1 MLGSLLYILND
12 FSYNLFQPQQRRN
25 NLWFLQTFITVT
37 VSVGSSKQCF
47 VVSLI
52 KIQVEDCC
60 IPLFKQ
66 APESFLKKG
75 VLSKMIFRK
84 IRKNVKAIS
93 PIISVLLMIAIAVV
107 ASLVVYAWVMGYI
120 GYQTGKTGDAVQ
132 IQSVVFS
139 GTSPTEKVAT
149 VYLQNVGSTTITIVP
164 AQCLYV
170 NNLQDPATAATT
182 LAPGTTLTIT
192 DTGSLTA
199 LTSGQTVTIK
209 VTTLGGT
216 YSQITE
222 QAP

>member
-1 MLGSLLYILND
+1 
-12 FSYNLFQPQQRRN
+12 
-25 NLWFLQTFITVT
+25 
-37 VSVGSSKQCF
+37 
-47 VVSLI
+47 
-52 KIQVEDCC
+52 
-60 IPLFKQ
+60 
-66 APESFLKKG
+66 
-75 VLSKMIFRK
+75 MIFRK

-170 NNLQDPATAATT
+170 NGLLDAGATT
-182 LAPGTTLTIT
+182 PTTSLAPGTTAIIT
-192 DTGSLTA
+192 DPTSGTS

-209 VTTLGGT
+209 VTTQGGT
-216 YSQITE
+216 YSQITQ